1 MNGRGHLKSPWHIS
15 LSIFPIYEECRV
27 NDYIL
32 ESSLSYRE
40 VFKVSREKLK
50 KWLLL
55 LRISSDTWL
64 KLNLDRDL
72 MLHCINCV
80 EQKCPDVH
88 PSTKL

>member
-40 VFKVSREKLK
+40 VDIQSFKRE
-50 KWLLL
+50 
-55 LRISSDTWL
+55 
-64 KLNLDRDL
+64 
-72 MLHCINCV
+72 
-80 EQKCPDVH
+80 
-88 PSTKL
+88 TKEMVAAATDQ